1 MKRYYHILEYYRSIV
16 YYLNILYTDTQIH
29 SMSLG
34 GPPLWAG
41 PSGTSKVTWEQPE
54 RPNWFLWQN
63 GVVPLMVPQIG
74 CWFRMEIMENP
85 IKIH

>member
-16 YYLNILYTDTQIH
+16 YYINILYTDTQIH

-41 PSGTSKVTWEQPE
+41 PSGTSKVT
-54 RPNWFLWQN
+54 
-63 GVVPLMVPQIG
+63 
-74 CWFRMEIMENP
+74 
-85 IKIH
+85 